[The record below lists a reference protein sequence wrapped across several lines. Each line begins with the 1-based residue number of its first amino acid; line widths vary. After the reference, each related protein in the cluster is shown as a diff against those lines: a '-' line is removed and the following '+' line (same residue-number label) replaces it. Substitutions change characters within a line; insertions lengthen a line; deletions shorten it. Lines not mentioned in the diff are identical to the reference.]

1 MWLSRSSKVNLH
13 SSLMA
18 YTAGAYPGW
27 SDNPL
32 LSPPPQKK
40 KIKSYLRSVSRV
52 FLLLPWKIQN
62 EKTCSVFWGANSSRH
77 SFRYKTQV
85 PMANLHLATRRR
97 CNRAD
102 SIQTIWNFPPIFFF
116 ALWHARVYIR
126 DFSPPCAS
134 PGYYQLFPWRPCNSQ
149 VWLTCKSRP

>member
-1 MWLSRSSKVNLH
+1 MHTLFETLKTTVVQEEYMRSSPCPSTLGPKLTPWRYVNVVNVEDMLMWL
-13 SSLMA
+13 M
-18 YTAGAYPGW
+18 
-27 SDNPL
+27 
-32 LSPPPQKK
+32 
-40 KIKSYLRSVSRV
+40 
-52 FLLLPWKIQN
+52 
-62 EKTCSVFWGANSSRH
+62 

-97 CNRAD
+97 CNRAG
-102 SIQTIWNFPPIFFF
+102 SIQTIWNFPPILFF

-149 VWLTCKSRP
+149 VRLTCKSRP